1 MLKGDG
7 IDLSAFASKST
18 ITEAGDSDKG
28 QSFGSRWATLLR
40 RIRRFSREGY
50 FLDVTVLEEC
60 VRANVGDLTFE
71 EAYNRSKRV
80 LNITVATEGQGGV
93 PTLLNYLTAPNV
105 VSVGFTYPCQTI
117 GVYQGLTLLQL
128 IWTAAVA
135 SNAAS
140 ASLYGHRKTTLLCKD
155 ANGHIVPWAPANTTD
170 FHHWTH
176 ASYNDRDSPLRR
188 IAELF
193 NVNHFIVSQ
202 ARPYLIPFLQS
213 DMHGPSL
220 LKSRGNTTQLSAFL
234 VRMVGLEIRHRLR
247 QLDTLR
253 LLPASIRRFLVDEQ
267 VPAAHMTLVPE
278 VTATDFVRLLETPT
292 RETVNYWILRG
303 ERSVWPAVAALRI
316 RCAVENELDR
326 SYQVVRKLKAGGL
339 RRKGSMATAAE
350 MER

>member
-1 MLKGDG
+1 MYPSS
-7 IDLSAFASKST
+7 DL
-18 ITEAGDSDKG
+18 G
-28 QSFGSRWATLLR
+28 
-40 RIRRFSREGY
+40 
-50 FLDVTVLEEC
+50 
-60 VRANVGDLTFE
+60 
-71 EAYNRSKRV
+71 
-80 LNITVATEGQGGV
+80 
-93 PTLLNYLTAPNV
+93 
-105 VSVGFTYPCQTI
+105 
-117 GVYQGLTLLQL
+117 QL

-135 SNAAS
+135 SNASSPAF
-140 ASLYGHRKTTLLCKD
+140 YGEGKTTLLCKD
-155 ANGHIVPWAPANTTD
+155 VQGHIVPWAPANAID

-176 ASYNDRDSPLRR
+176 ISYSDRDSPLRR

-220 LKSRGNTTQLSAFL
+220 LESRSRTTQLSASL

-267 VPAAHMTLVPE
+267 IPAASMTLVPE
-278 VTATDFVRLLETPT
+278 VTAADFVRLLETPT

-316 RCAVENELDR
+316 RCAIENELDR

-339 RRKGSMATAAE
+339 RRKGSLPTTTE
-350 MER
+350 IGQ